1 MFYVANKF
9 VVSLDSITF
18 AGKKTCFMKD
28 FFIHH
33 VFEII
38 IIVIAFA
45 NKIYDTIIT
54 WKQYGFKSTRTNLL
68 LLFLMTIIVI
78 LLFYCMP
85 QRCS

>member
-18 AGKKTCFMKD
+18 AGKKTCFMKE
-28 FFIHH
+28 FFIHNL
-33 VFEII
+33 FGII

-54 WKQYGFKSTRTNLL
+54 WKQDGFKSTKTNLL

-78 LLFYCMP
+78 LMYALKM
-85 QRCS
+85 

>member
-18 AGKKTCFMKD
+18 AGKKTCFMKE

-54 WKQYGFKSTRTNLL
+54 WKQDGFKSTITNLL
-68 LLFLMTIIVI
+68 LLFLMTVIVI
-78 LLFYCMP
+78 LLYASKM
-85 QRCS
+85 

>member
-18 AGKKTCFMKD
+18 ILRKTCFMKE

-33 VFEII
+33 LFGII
-38 IIVIAFA
+38 IIVIAYA
-45 NKIYDTIIT
+45 KKIYDTIIT
-54 WKQYGFKSTRTNLL
+54 WKQDGFKSTRTNLL

-78 LLFYCMP
+78 LMYALKM
-85 QRCS
+85 

>member
-18 AGKKTCFMKD
+18 AGKKTCFMKE

-38 IIVIAFA
+38 IIVIAYA
-45 NKIYDTIIT
+45 KKIYDTIIT
-54 WKQYGFKSTRTNLL
+54 WKQDGFKSTRTNLL
-68 LLFLMTIIVI
+68 LLFLMTVIVI
-78 LLFYCMP
+78 LLYASKM
-85 QRCS
+85 

>member
-18 AGKKTCFMKD
+18 AGKKTCFMKE

-38 IIVIAFA
+38 IIVIAYA
-45 NKIYDTIIT
+45 KKIYDTIIT
-54 WKQYGFKSTRTNLL
+54 WKQDGFKSTRTNLL
-68 LLFLMTIIVI
+68 LLFLMTVIVI
-78 LLFYCMP
+78 Y
-85 QRCS
+85 

>member
-1 MFYVANKF
+1 MFYVANNF

-18 AGKKTCFMKD
+18 AGKKTCFMKE
-28 FFIHH
+28 FFIHNL
-33 VFEII
+33 FGII

-54 WKQYGFKSTRTNLL
+54 WKQDGFKSTRTNLL

-78 LLFYCMP
+78 LLYASKM
-85 QRCS
+85 

>member
-18 AGKKTCFMKD
+18 AGKKTCFMKE
-28 FFIHH
+28 FFIHNL
-33 VFEII
+33 FGII

-54 WKQYGFKSTRTNLL
+54 WKQDGFKSTRTNLL

-78 LLFYCMP
+78 LLYASKM
-85 QRCS
+85 

>member
-18 AGKKTCFMKD
+18 AGKKTCFIKE

-54 WKQYGFKSTRTNLL
+54 WKQDGFKSTKTNLL
-68 LLFLMTIIVI
+68 LLFLMTVIVI
-78 LLFYCMP
+78 LLYASKM
-85 QRCS
+85 

>member
-18 AGKKTCFMKD
+18 AGKKTCFMKE

-38 IIVIAFA
+38 IIVIAYTK
-45 NKIYDTIIT
+45 KIYDTIIT
-54 WKQYGFKSTRTNLL
+54 WKQDGFKSTRTNLL
-68 LLFLMTIIVI
+68 LLFLMTVIVI
-78 LLFYCMP
+78 LLYASKM
-85 QRCS
+85 

>member
-18 AGKKTCFMKD
+18 AGKKTCFMKE

-54 WKQYGFKSTRTNLL
+54 WKQDGFKSTRTNLL

-78 LLFYCMP
+78 LLYASKM
-85 QRCS
+85 

>member
-18 AGKKTCFMKD
+18 AGKKTCFMKE
-28 FFIHH
+28 FFIHNL
-33 VFEII
+33 FGII

-54 WKQYGFKSTRTNLL
+54 WKQDGFKSTRTNLL
-68 LLFLMTIIVI
+68 LLFLMTVIVI
-78 LLFYCMP
+78 LLYALKM
-85 QRCS
+85 

>member
-9 VVSLDSITF
+9 VISLDSITF
-18 AGKKTCFMKD
+18 AGKKTCFMKE
-28 FFIHH
+28 FFIHNL
-33 VFEII
+33 FGII

-54 WKQYGFKSTRTNLL
+54 WKQDGFKSTRTNLL

-78 LLFYCMP
+78 LMYALKM
-85 QRCS
+85 

>member
-18 AGKKTCFMKD
+18 AGKKTCFMKE
-28 FFIHH
+28 FFIHNL
-33 VFEII
+33 FGSI

-54 WKQYGFKSTRTNLL
+54 WKQDGFKSTRTNLL

-78 LLFYCMP
+78 LMYALKM
-85 QRCS
+85 

>member
-1 MFYVANKF
+1 
-9 VVSLDSITF
+9 
-18 AGKKTCFMKD
+18 MKE

-54 WKQYGFKSTRTNLL
+54 WKQDGFKSTITNLL
-68 LLFLMTIIVI
+68 LLFLMTVIVI
-78 LLFYCMP
+78 LLYASKM
-85 QRCS
+85 

>member
-18 AGKKTCFMKD
+18 AGKKTCFMKE

-54 WKQYGFKSTRTNLL
+54 WKQDGFKSTRTNLL
-68 LLFLMTIIVI
+68 LLFLMTVIVI
-78 LLFYCMP
+78 LLYASKM
-85 QRCS
+85 

>member
-18 AGKKTCFMKD
+18 AGKKTCFMKE

-54 WKQYGFKSTRTNLL
+54 WKQDGFKSTKTNLL
-68 LLFLMTIIVI
+68 LLFLMTVIVI
-78 LLFYCMP
+78 LLYASKM
-85 QRCS
+85 

>member
-18 AGKKTCFMKD
+18 AGKKTCFMKE
-28 FFIHH
+28 FFIHNL
-33 VFEII
+33 FGII

-54 WKQYGFKSTRTNLL
+54 WKQDGFKSTRTNLL
-68 LLFLMTIIVI
+68 LLFLMTVIVI
-78 LLFYCMP
+78 LMYALKM
-85 QRCS
+85 

>member
-18 AGKKTCFMKD
+18 TGKKTCFMKE
-28 FFIHH
+28 FFIHNL
-33 VFEII
+33 FGII

-54 WKQYGFKSTRTNLL
+54 WKQDGFKSTRTNLL

-78 LLFYCMP
+78 LMYALKM
-85 QRCS
+85 

>member
-9 VVSLDSITF
+9 VVSLDGITF
-18 AGKKTCFMKD
+18 AGKKTCFMKE
-28 FFIHH
+28 FFIHNL
-33 VFEII
+33 FGII

-54 WKQYGFKSTRTNLL
+54 WKQDGFKSTRTNLL

-78 LLFYCMP
+78 LMYALKM
-85 QRCS
+85 

>member
-18 AGKKTCFMKD
+18 IRKKTCFMKE
-28 FFIHH
+28 FFIHNL
-33 VFEII
+33 FGII

-54 WKQYGFKSTRTNLL
+54 WKQNGFKSTRTNLL
-68 LLFLMTIIVI
+68 LLFIMTIIVI
-78 LLFYCMP
+78 LMYALKM
-85 QRCS
+85 